1 MNTCPLSGR
10 PVFPGSEQCSFS
22 GPCLRFHFL
31 GTLKHQLLTLFV
43 KIVGKLE
50 KVLDFCQPHL
60 RFVSSRRDAVL
71 SQDKVLGERGCLSF
85 ALSEKIGQQV
95 HCQEDIPDGRRRHAQ
110 VTFVGEMVLSLVQLN

>member
-1 MNTCPLSGR
+1 M
-10 PVFPGSEQCSFS
+10 
-22 GPCLRFHFL
+22 
-31 GTLKHQLLTLFV
+31 
-43 KIVGKLE
+43 
-50 KVLDFCQPHL
+50 
-60 RFVSSRRDAVL
+60 L